1 MDDLPQLKGRWMSSQ
16 AYLEVTAAERW
27 RIPPSQFRDLSV
39 EDQAEMMAKVR
50 VDAKRDAVDA
60 AFQEH
65 QSRKRGVGG
74 RKGSRAKK

>member
-1 MDDLPQLKGRWMSSQ
+1 
-16 AYLEVTAAERW
+16 
-27 RIPPSQFRDLSV
+27 
-39 EDQAEMMAKVR
+39 MMAKVR